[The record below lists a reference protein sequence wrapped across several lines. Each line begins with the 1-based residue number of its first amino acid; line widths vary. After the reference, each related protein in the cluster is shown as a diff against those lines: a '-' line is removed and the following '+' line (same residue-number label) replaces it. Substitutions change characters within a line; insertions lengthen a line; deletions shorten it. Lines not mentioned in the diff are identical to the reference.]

1 MMEYASTQIL
11 RVAEF
16 IKWGCVGVADIQW
29 CLAGGRRFYVVSIC
43 ILPT

>member
-16 IKWGCVGVADIQW
+16 IKWGCVGVADI
-29 CLAGGRRFYVVSIC
+29 YT
-43 ILPT
+43 ILVC